1 VSDELLTAQPTDP
14 VHAEN
19 VAVCDVCTNT
29 KNTLETIAAGNG
41 APSEI
46 RSAIETLEV
55 ARRQGIPLGAKIRVE
70 GVFVCPRCSK
80 VPHPETPGRIG
91 DEKVIGVPII
101 DLFPNREARRHAKL
115 RRNR

>member
-1 VSDELLTAQPTDP
+1 MSDELLTARPADP

-19 VAVCDVCTNT
+19 VSVCDVCTNT

-46 RSAIETLEV
+46 RSAIETLEL
-55 ARRQGIPLGAKIRVE
+55 ARRQGITLGAKIKVD

-80 VPHPETPGRIG
+80 LDGATL
-91 DEKVIGVPII
+91 I
-101 DLFPNREARRHAKL
+101 DRLPNRAARRRAKL
-115 RRNR
+115 TRSR